1 MWILITLT
9 NHTQG
14 FSTEY
19 KYFNSPRKSSNDEII
34 LFCTIYI
41 DVEQQVYFDN
51 NSYLEIRSCKT
62 LLLLLRVMESNTI
75 TWLSLAIT
83 LMLTSAEGE
92 RVREIYFLFLFFP
105 GKVFSRCEFARE
117 LVNKQGFA
125 RATVGHWVCLAN
137 VKY

>member
-1 MWILITLT
+1 M
-9 NHTQG
+9 
-14 FSTEY
+14 
-19 KYFNSPRKSSNDEII
+19 
-34 LFCTIYI
+34 FCTIYYI

-92 RVREIYFLFLFFP
+92 RVREIYFLILFFP
-105 GKVFSRCEFARE
+105 GKVFSQCEFARE